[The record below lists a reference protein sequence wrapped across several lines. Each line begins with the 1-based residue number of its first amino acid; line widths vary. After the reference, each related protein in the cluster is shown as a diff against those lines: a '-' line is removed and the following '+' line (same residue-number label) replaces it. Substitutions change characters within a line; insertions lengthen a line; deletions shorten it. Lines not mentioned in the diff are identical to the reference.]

1 MKDMIKIN
9 DPCIG
14 KEEIEA
20 VEEVL
25 KSGILTDKSG
35 MGPRVSD
42 FERRY
47 SKYVGARNAVAV
59 SSGTAALHA
68 ALLSNDIGHEDE
80 VVLPSFTF
88 AATANAV
95 ALTGATPVFADID
108 KDTYTIKPET
118 IEGLLSR
125 NTKAIIAVDL
135 YGLPVDLD
143 PILEIAHHHDAVVI
157 EDAAQSH
164 GGVYKNRAIGSVADI
179 TCFSFYGTKNM
190 TTGEGGMITTND
202 DDYASTLRIVRT
214 HGEERPHS
222 VTRLGCNYRMTEIA
236 AALGIVQLEKLPS
249 FLEKRRRN
257 AEMMTQQL
265 STLGKLVVPMEP
277 EGLKHSW
284 YLYTVRLRGANAG
297 KRNKI
302 VERLESKGISATV
315 YYENPVHLQ
324 PMYRETIGQKRKTLP
339 ETEKAAR
346 QVFSLPIHPKVCP
359 EDVTYIAENVKKA
372 TA

>member
-1 MKDMIKIN
+1 MKDMIRIN

-35 MGPRVSD
+35 MGPRVLEL
-42 FERRY
+42 ERNY
-47 SKYVGARNAVAV
+47 SKYVGVKHSVAV
-59 SSGTAALHA
+59 SNGTAALHA
-68 ALLSNDIGHEDE
+68 ALLAADVQPDDE

-88 AATANAV
+88 VATANAV
-95 ALTGATPVFADID
+95 LLTGAKPIFADID
-108 KDTYTIKPET
+108 KDTYCIKAEN

-125 NTKAIIAVDL
+125 KTKAIIAVDI
-135 YGLPVDLD
+135 YGLPTDLD
-143 PILEIAHHHDAVVI
+143 PILEMAHEHDSVVI

-164 GGVYKNRAIGSVADI
+164 GAMYKGRTTGSMADM
-179 TCFSFYGTKNM
+179 TCFSFYGAKNM
-190 TTGEGGMITTND
+190 TTGEGGMVTTND
-202 DDYASTLRIVRT
+202 DDYISALRMIRT
-214 HGEERPHS
+214 HGEERPYW
-222 VTRLGCNYRMTEIA
+222 VTRLGCNYRMTEIQA
-236 AALGIVQLEKLPS
+236 AIGKVQLEKLPS

-265 STLGKLVVPMEP
+265 STSGRLVVPREP
-277 EGLKHSW
+277 EGVKHSW

-302 VERLESKGISATV
+302 VERLESKGIAAAV
-315 YYENPVHLQ
+315 YYETPVHMQ
-324 PMYRETIGQKRKTLP
+324 PLYRDSVGSKKKALP

-346 QVFSLPIHPKVCP
+346 QVFSLPIHPKVSP
-359 EDVTYIAENVKKA
+359 EDVTYIAENVRKV
-372 TA
+372 TG

>member
-9 DPCIG
+9 DVCVG

-20 VEEVL
+20 IEEVL

-35 MGPRVSD
+35 MGPKVLD
-42 FERRY
+42 FEKRY
-47 SKYVGARNAVAV
+47 SKFVGAKHAVAV

-68 ALLSNDIGHEDE
+68 ALLAADVQPGDE

-95 ALTGATPVFADID
+95 TMAGAEPVFADID
-108 KDTYTIKPET
+108 RDTYCIKPESVESVLT
-118 IEGLLSR
+118 R
-125 NTKAIIAVDL
+125 KTKAIVAVDI

-143 PILEIAHHHDAVVI
+143 PIIELAQQHDAVII

-164 GGVYKNRAIGSVADI
+164 GAMCRDRMVGSTAHM
-179 TCFSFYGTKNM
+179 TCFSFYGGKDM
-190 TTGEGGMITTND
+190 TTGEGGMITSNNE
-202 DDYASTLRIVRT
+202 DYVSALRMIRT
-214 HGEERPHS
+214 HGEERPYW
-222 VTRLGCNYRMTEIA
+222 VTRLGFNYRMTEIA
-236 AALGIVQLEKLPS
+236 AAMGTVQLEKLPS

-257 AEMMTQQL
+257 AEMMTEQL
-265 STLGKLVVPMEP
+265 STTGKLILPKEP

-297 KRNKI
+297 KRNKT
-302 VERLESKGISATV
+302 VEKLEAKGIAATV
-315 YYENPVHLQ
+315 YYETPVHLQ
-324 PMYRETIGQKRKTLP
+324 PLYRDRLGHRKRALP

-359 EDVTYIAENVKKA
+359 EDVSYIAENVKKVIA
-372 TA
+372 